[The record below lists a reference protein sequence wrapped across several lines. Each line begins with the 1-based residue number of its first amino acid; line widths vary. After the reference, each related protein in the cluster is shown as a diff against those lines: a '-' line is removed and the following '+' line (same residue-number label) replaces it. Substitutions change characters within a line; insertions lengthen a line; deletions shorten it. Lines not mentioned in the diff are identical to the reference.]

1 MGKHRKVVS
10 VKTLFRL
17 STGRWTFRF
26 GHAHLHFKFLS
37 SGRILFG
44 KRKVK
49 LVASKVK
56 RFPASQHWFTVK
68 FSRYVYY
75 MRLTASGASVM
86 FKFSTKKVKGC
97 KHSMKG
103 VKKLYLCGKG
113 SGGKVGRKH
122 RTHVKIH
129 VKHHKHAKIHVSHH
143 KHAKKHKR
151 HHKHSKKYKKHHKH
165 GKKHKKHHKHS
176 KKYKKHHKHG
186 KKHKHHHKHSKKYKK
201 HHKHT
206 KKHKKHHK

>member
-26 GHAHLHFKFLS
+26 GHAHFNFKSLS
-37 SGRILFG
+37 GGRISFG

-56 RFPASQHWFTVK
+56 RFPASQHWFTFK

-75 MRLTASGASVM
+75 IRLTSSGASVM

-97 KHSMKG
+97 KHTMKG
-103 VKKLYLCGKG
+103 VKKLYSCGKG
-113 SGGKVGRKH
+113 SGGKV
-122 RTHVKIH
+122 V
-129 VKHHKHAKIHVSHH
+129 
-143 KHAKKHKR
+143 
-151 HHKHSKKYKKHHKH
+151 
-165 GKKHKKHHKHS
+165 KKHKKHK
-176 KKYKKHHKHG
+176 
-186 KKHKHHHKHSKKYKK
+186 
-201 HHKHT
+201 
-206 KKHKKHHK
+206 